1 MSKRAK
7 RLARAGVTAIC
18 IAAIGHASVSVYA
31 EPSSAE
37 LQRKTS
43 NLQSELNGLNGQL
56 NDLIVQMDAM
66 SQEAEELAGAMTETQ
81 TRLDAAQA
89 AGEEQ
94 YEAMKLRIKYIYEA
108 GDTSF
113 IELLCSAESMTD
125 FLNKTDFVTTVN
137 EYDRN
142 MLNELL
148 NTQEQIAEEGRKLE
162 TQHQELVAK
171 QEELANKRTEVES
184 MISSTSGELS
194 NYTAQLERARQAELL
209 ASRQAAEQAAQQAAG
224 SGGQTSNQQ
233 TSGSGGQTS
242 GTTTS
247 RPTPPPV
254 YNPGDSTGKQ
264 SLGSF
269 RITHYCN
276 CYLCC
281 GSWAGGPT
289 ATGTIPTQGRTIA
302 VDPSVIPLGSRVIIN
317 GQVYTAEDTGGAIQG
332 NKIDIYVSNH
342 ALTTQYGVYYADV
355 YMAD

>member
-56 NDLIVQMDAM
+56 NDLIVQMDAL
-66 SQEAEELAGAMTETQ
+66 SQDAEELAGAMTETQ

-94 YEAMKLRIKYIYEA
+94 YKAMKLRIKYIYEA

-148 NTQEQIAEEGRKLE
+148 ATQEKIVEEGRKLE

-171 QEELANKRTEVES
+171 QEELANKRTEVEG
-184 MISSTSGELS
+184 MISATSGELS

-209 ASRQAAEQAAQQAAG
+209 ASRQEAEQQV
-224 SGGQTSNQQ
+224 
-233 TSGSGGQTS
+233 SGSGGQTS
-242 GTTTS
+242 GSGEQTSGNSTS

-332 NKIDIYVSNH
+332 NKIDVYVSSH

-355 YMAD
+355 YLAD